1 MRPYRASVGRRLTG
15 WILLLCSLV
24 VFAGTAQASPPQ
36 QAPSAIPASAVPPS
50 VAAVAADPLTRAG
63 WERYYSLDYDKAV
76 QDFER
81 VMQTHPGNP
90 VAINHLISALLFR
103 ALYRAGAMDTGLY
116 SGNSFVTQKKIE
128 LDGPTRDRINQL
140 TDESLGICNQRLKAN
155 PNDVDA
161 LYARGVARGMRAT
174 YLGLVEKSWYPALRN
189 AVGARRDHE
198 RVLELDPNFAD
209 AKFIVGMH
217 NYVVG
222 SLPFFVK
229 VAASIVGISGSK
241 DKGLQLL
248 REAAAAGGE
257 TATDARVVLI
267 LFLRREQR
275 FDDTLAIVRQLIQEH
290 PHNYLFALEE
300 ANVLNDGGHG
310 PAAIAVYRRVLAEAK
325 ASKFVDPHLELAQ
338 WGLGE
343 ALFGQRN
350 YADAAAAYDAAGG
363 IPSADKDLRQ
373 RAALRA
379 GQAYDVLGKR
389 DQATARYKAAVV
401 LDWDSP
407 AGQQARKYLNKP
419 YRER

>member
-1 MRPYRASVGRRLTG
+1 M
-15 WILLLCSLV
+15 
-24 VFAGTAQASPPQ
+24 PPG
-36 QAPSAIPASAVPPS
+36 
-50 VAAVAADPLTRAG
+50 VAAVANDPLTRSG

-81 VMQTHPGNP
+81 VMQNHPGNP

-103 ALYRAGAMDTGLY
+103 ELYRAGAMDTGLY
-116 SGNSFVTQKKIE
+116 SSNTFVTQKKVE
-128 LDGPTRDRINQL
+128 LDPKTRDRITQL
-140 TDESLGICNQRLKAN
+140 TDEALRICDQRLKAN
-155 PNDVDA
+155 PDDVEA

-198 RVLELDPNFAD
+198 RVLELDPSFAD

-267 LFLRREQR
+267 LFLRREQH
-275 FDDTLAIVRQLIQEH
+275 FDDTLAIVRHLILEH

-310 PAAIAVYRRVLAEAK
+310 KETIAAYRRVLAESK
-325 ASKFVDPHLELAQ
+325 AGKFVDPHLELAQ

-343 ALFGQRN
+343 ALFGQRD
-350 YADAAAAYDAAGG
+350 YAEAAPAYDAVAA
-363 IPSADKDLRQ
+363 IPRSDKDLLQ

-389 DQATARYKAAVV
+389 ALATERYKSAVA

-407 AGQQARKYLNKP
+407 AGQQARKYLEKP